1 MKLLAELEI
10 TMCIYDPDQVKLYR
24 EVMASLIKGYV
35 RRDEA
40 PEPLP
45 DTDGGSKRKRE
56 ESQPPQAM
64 EEEEEEEVLEMPPHV
79 HPSGDYETE
88 FTRSVSVEER
98 CAKAAE
104 GNYTMMQV
112 EGSSLRDE
120 VNLDIPQSEGT
131 ESRPSAQDATKQNN
145 VIEAD
150 VYNPHRIEKTNA
162 KEVTRDDMWS
172 ECPMVDD
179 LIQADELQKV
189 MKIKGWDIG
198 LSDNDRK
205 KGHDE
210 IIKSGLQVGPYRT
223 AYEEIH
229 PDAHGVVNVDDEGR
243 RRLKRMLIGQARIN
257 RAVLTDGPKFQGG
270 EEDATERASQFD
282 ERTTSKLRDA
292 TGEELER
299 MKRALERDS
308 IIPQNYPIESTK
320 TLREHYGDILSP
332 LATELRSS
340 LGMPTINPQIVREQI
355 EKAEREFIIGWT
367 GASRNELGVPQYMAH
382 GHERTHTL
390 EGAQEQDK
398 RKRYPV
404 EVIRRLA
411 RNVADIVGHGYEE
424 MKDSAEGR
432 RTQKQTP
439 LTRSVSTFDPYFLK
453 CDSHA
458 VRPVELGSTEGRRE
472 MWIYYPRPRG
482 KGNCVLRPDIWDGS
496 AREPGDV

>member
-1 MKLLAELEI
+1 
-10 TMCIYDPDQVKLYR
+10 
-24 EVMASLIKGYV
+24 
-35 RRDEA
+35 
-40 PEPLP
+40 
-45 DTDGGSKRKRE
+45 
-56 ESQPPQAM
+56 
-64 EEEEEEEVLEMPPHV
+64 
-79 HPSGDYETE
+79 
-88 FTRSVSVEER
+88 
-98 CAKAAE
+98 
-104 GNYTMMQV
+104 
-112 EGSSLRDE
+112 
-120 VNLDIPQSEGT
+120 
-131 ESRPSAQDATKQNN
+131 
-145 VIEAD
+145 
-150 VYNPHRIEKTNA
+150 
-162 KEVTRDDMWS
+162 
-172 ECPMVDD
+172 MVDD
-179 LIQADELQKV
+179 LIQAEELQKV

-367 GASRNELGVPQYMAH
+367 GASRNELGIPQYMAH

-390 EGAQEQDK
+390 EGAQERDK

-458 VRPVELGSTEGRRE
+458 VPWSWVRQKVEERCGYTIRDLEEKEIAYYAQTYGTEVLGSLGMCKGENKDGEVELRPGVARVVAMRPAGVIGAISVVQGTTRSTREDRLTPPNGHQAKGVWRDIELEELPKVAYYTMSVGEWVKMMSGAIAIAPASGDENVILEWYPEGSRSRGIRG
-472 MWIYYPRPRG
+472 WIPYSPPWMKRDYDT
-482 KGNCVLRPDIWDGS
+482 GN
-496 AREPGDV
+496 PGEHPHMSSLVTSLAFVFSIRCGL